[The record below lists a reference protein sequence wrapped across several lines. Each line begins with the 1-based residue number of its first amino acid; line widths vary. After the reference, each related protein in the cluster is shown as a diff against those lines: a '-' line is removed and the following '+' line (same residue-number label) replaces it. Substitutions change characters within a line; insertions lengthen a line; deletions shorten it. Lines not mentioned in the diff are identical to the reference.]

1 MQSRTAMNATHHK
14 FITFFTAVTKYLTTS
29 SLSKEELFSW
39 LTIRG
44 DTLHHGGE
52 GVTGNSGKPA
62 GHIASTDRKQKVNRK

>member
-1 MQSRTAMNATHHK
+1 MQPTTNSLL
-14 FITFFTAVTKYLTTS
+14 FFTAVTKYLTTS

>member
-1 MQSRTAMNATHHK
+1 MNAGHHK
-14 FITFFTAVTKYLTTS
+14 FITFFSAVTKYLTTS
-29 SLSKEELFSW
+29 NLRKEELFSW
-39 LTIRG
+39 LTVGG